1 MQRLFTPDDNLSVDF
16 VPEQSLNT
24 SEGTFPCLHWLFGK
38 DGGYVTRL
46 EEDHKRNEQGDDG
59 MASSKAEAAVMREIT
74 DWLQCQEC
82 DEFWTPRTRIPR
94 RVSNI
99 HRRYA

>member
-1 MQRLFTPDDNLSVDF
+1 
-16 VPEQSLNT
+16 
-24 SEGTFPCLHWLFGK
+24 
-38 DGGYVTRL
+38 
-46 EEDHKRNEQGDDG
+46 